1 MTKLAA
7 NDAKLQETFA
17 RLDRLAQLANG
28 SMAGTERLTFETFVQ
43 MRYFEVVLAAANTR
57 LSEMTQGQYELV
69 RCERLEG
76 GSAKVGLN
84 VDVLDNFTGKARS
97 AKSLSGGEKFMASLA
112 LALGLSEVVQRQAGG
127 IQLDTM
133 FVDEGFGS
141 LDQEK
146 LRLVMR
152 AMSRPGSSGKL
163 VGIISHVEELMGT
176 IDRKIVVE
184 RGREGSTLRVEV

>member
-1 MTKLAA
+1 
-7 NDAKLQETFA
+7 
-17 RLDRLAQLANG
+17 
-28 SMAGTERLTFETFVQ
+28 
-43 MRYFEVVLAAANTR
+43 
-57 LSEMTQGQYELV
+57 
-69 RCERLEG
+69 
-76 GSAKVGLN
+76 
-84 VDVLDNFTGKARS
+84 
-97 AKSLSGGEKFMASLA
+97 
-112 LALGLSEVVQRQAGG
+112 
-127 IQLDTM
+127 M